1 MDKKGTPIKTSSI
14 IHFVIITLILVNIEG
29 YLRAID
35 LINNG
40 CILGE
45 ECETYVLNGKILIF
59 SVLSTFLIFFMILRI
74 PLFKYTGLNL
84 KYFAFMTIVILG
96 GDLLIYLS
104 KTLFFNL
111 LT

>member
-1 MDKKGTPIKTSSI
+1 MDEKSTLKTKSI
-14 IHFVIITLILVNIEG
+14 IHFVIITLILTAIEG
-29 YLRAID
+29 YLRATD

-45 ECETYVLNGKILIF
+45 ECEDYIPNIKILLF
-59 SVLSTFLIFFMILRI
+59 SLFSTFIIIYMIFRI

-84 KYFAFMTIVILG
+84 KYFAFMVLVILG
-96 GDLLIYLS
+96 GDMLQFLF